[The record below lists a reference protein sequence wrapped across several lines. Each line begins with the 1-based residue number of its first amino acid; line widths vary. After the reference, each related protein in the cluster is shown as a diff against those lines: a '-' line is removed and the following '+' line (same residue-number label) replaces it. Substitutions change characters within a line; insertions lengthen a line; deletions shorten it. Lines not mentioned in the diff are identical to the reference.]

1 MWKIPREVLERG
13 MTREVQELTSQ
24 NFADPERLMARI
36 EEIVAT
42 VQESFD
48 LLELKDGRI
57 FERYSKVLTIQGQNA
72 GRVWSFRD
80 VTERHLAEITSR
92 RLAAIVASSDDAIIG
107 KDLNSIIASWNVG
120 AERIF
125 GYTAG
130 EMIGTSIMGLIP
142 PDRQEEELEI
152 LSRIRRGERFDHF
165 ETIRL
170 AKDGRQ
176 LNVSITVSPI
186 KDSTGQVVGAS
197 KVIRDITERKKAEE
211 ALRASEERLQDI
223 VDNTPAIIFVKDLE
237 LRFILVN
244 REFERR
250 HHVERDQIRGKTD
263 FDILPHDV
271 AEAVRDN
278 DRQVIEAGVPIE
290 FEQTVP
296 SEDGE
301 RDYVVSKFLL
311 HNHTEKA
318 YAVCGVATDITE
330 LKRVGEMQAALACE
344 REFFARQRAAE
355 LAKANEALRG
365 CLDALASV
373 PELDD
378 FLGQVMA
385 AITRHMDA
393 VSSALRIL
401 DLEQNTLTLELL
413 FQDSGVMS
421 PAEAKYPEYWRSLS
435 LDEERVATLL
445 DQPTTVIHILDPHS
459 PFAEAQRSYLL
470 GLGIKTLL
478 IIPLS
483 SGGQV
488 NGRLDFR
495 FNEERDFSPEELEIA
510 RALATQAS
518 LAIQLTRLAKTA
530 TQSAVLEERNRLA
543 GEIHDSLAQSF
554 AGISMQ
560 LELAQE
566 EMAAKEGAP
575 LGYIRHAHETAKF
588 GLAEARRSVLSLRSS
603 VLRESGFFTVLQSLV
618 ERSNLAGRL
627 RCDFRFNRIPEE
639 RLPATVQ
646 HQLLRVA
653 QEAISNAVRHAKPTV
668 VAVTLRWD
676 PPNLILQVKDNG
688 SGIPKAYLE
697 QSEGVGLD
705 SMRER
710 AAQIDARLEIQTAA
724 GRGTSI
730 IVTVPISS

>member
-1 MWKIPREVLERG
+1 MADRVESEDEANQLRATVLETATGVLQIQQCAEQEIHRTDQVVMRELAQALVIMRAILESTTDAILVTDEKAKVTDFNEKYIDMWKIPREVLERG

-413 FQDSGVMS
+413 FQDSGV
-421 PAEAKYPEYWRSLS
+421 
-435 LDEERVATLL
+435 
-445 DQPTTVIHILDPHS
+445 
-459 PFAEAQRSYLL
+459 
-470 GLGIKTLL
+470 
-478 IIPLS
+478 
-483 SGGQV
+483 
-488 NGRLDFR
+488 
-495 FNEERDFSPEELEIA
+495 
-510 RALATQAS
+510 
-518 LAIQLTRLAKTA
+518 
-530 TQSAVLEERNRLA
+530 
-543 GEIHDSLAQSF
+543 
-554 AGISMQ
+554 
-560 LELAQE
+560 
-566 EMAAKEGAP
+566 
-575 LGYIRHAHETAKF
+575 
-588 GLAEARRSVLSLRSS
+588 
-603 VLRESGFFTVLQSLV
+603 
-618 ERSNLAGRL
+618 
-627 RCDFRFNRIPEE
+627 
-639 RLPATVQ
+639 
-646 HQLLRVA
+646 
-653 QEAISNAVRHAKPTV
+653 
-668 VAVTLRWD
+668 
-676 PPNLILQVKDNG
+676 
-688 SGIPKAYLE
+688 
-697 QSEGVGLD
+697 
-705 SMRER
+705 
-710 AAQIDARLEIQTAA
+710 
-724 GRGTSI
+724 
-730 IVTVPISS
+730 